1 MWRFGY
7 HSHIVCMDGGD
18 ICGGLGITHTV
29 STWVGETYV
38 EVWVSFTH
46 CLHGWRRH
54 MWRFGYYSHTVC
66 MGGGDIHVGLGT
78 IHTLSSWVEETYV
91 QVWVSFT
98 HCLHGWRRHMWRFGY
113 HSHTVFMGRGD
124 ICVGLGI
131 IHTLSSWVE
140 ETYVEVWVSLTHCLL
155 SLIHI

>member
-1 MWRFGY
+1 MGGGDIRAGLGIIHTLSSWMEKTYVEVWISFTHCLHGWRRQMWRFGY

-54 MWRFGYYSHTVC
+54 MWRFGY
-66 MGGGDIHVGLGT
+66 
-78 IHTLSSWVEETYV
+78 
-91 QVWVSFT
+91 
-98 HCLHGWRRHMWRFGY
+98 
-113 HSHTVFMGRGD
+113 HSHTVFMDGGD
-124 ICVGLGI
+124 ICGSLGI
-131 IHTLSSWVE
+131 NQALSAWLE
-140 ETYVEVWVSLTHCLL
+140 ETFVEA
-155 SLIHI
+155 